1 MGRDTCK
8 LGVLISSLLRH
19 KPTSMSASIINSCAK
34 INVGLKIVN
43 KREDGFHN
51 LETIFYPVKLHDT
64 LTINITPTSEDHNS
78 VLIHSN
84 KSYVPTDR
92 KNICYKTIEHFF
104 VEFGIK
110 SHFFIDINIRKQI
123 PVGGGLGGGSS
134 NAAAIIKYLVKY
146 FNIDIKENRE
156 KILKVALDC
165 GSDVPFFMVMKPC
178 FAEGRGE
185 KMKILKDFKLDY
197 NILLVNPNIHV
208 STKWAF
214 EHLNYS
220 VGEVCHSDLNAVT
233 EFDPSKPEV
242 FQNDFEEAIFA
253 KYPELSKIKQELLD
267 VGAVFASM
275 SGSGA
280 TMYGLFARD
289 NMDAFKKCRR
299 EYERK
304 GYFVS
309 VG

>member
-1 MGRDTCK
+1 
-8 LGVLISSLLRH
+8 
-19 KPTSMSASIINSCAK
+19 MSASIINSCAK

-64 LTINITPTSEDHNS
+64 LAINITPTPEDHNS
-78 VLIHSN
+78 VRIHSN
-84 KSYVPTDR
+84 KSYVPTDK

-104 VEFGIK
+104 VEFNIK
-110 SHFFIDINIRKQI
+110 SHFFIEISIDKHI

-134 NAAAIIKYLVKY
+134 NSAAIIKHLVKY
-146 FNIDIKENRE
+146 FNINIAENRE
-156 KILKVALDC
+156 KLLKVALDC

-214 EHLNYS
+214 EHLNYT
-220 VGEVCHSDLNAVT
+220 VGEIHPSELRNVT
-233 EFDPSKPEV
+233 SFDPSKPGT
-242 FQNDFEEAIFA
+242 FKNDFEEPIFS
-253 KYPELSKIKQELLD
+253 KYPELAKVKQELLD
-267 VGAVFASM
+267 AGAVFASM
-275 SGSGA
+275 SGTGA